1 MKAVTSAFDQNDSA
15 QSKLNAQ
22 MGVLSKQ
29 IDVQKQR
36 VQLLGDQYAQASRK
50 AQQLNAELVDAI
62 QTHAVLAVAAAWIP
76 VTGLDMAALA
86 ANTWGMYIHINKL
99 LSLSFSENMMKSI
112 GSAVAANLTSNLA
125 VAGVGSLLK
134 FIPGIGSVSGGFI
147 MSATMYGAT
156 LCAAWIY
163 LMAIVNWVK
172 EGKGSGDDLQSCVN
186 DVIAQNKDRI
196 KAMMKE
202 ARAEYKNKES
212 K

>member
-1 MKAVTSAFDQNDSA
+1 MLPLYPAAAMAARALDKSMRTSLPDE
-15 QSKLNAQ
+15 
-22 MGVLSKQ
+22 
-29 IDVQKQR
+29 I
-36 VQLLGDQYAQASRK
+36 
-50 AQQLNAELVDAI
+50 VDAI

-112 GSAVAANLTSNLA
+112 GSAVVANLTSNLA

-134 FIPGIGSVSGGFI
+134 FIPSIGSVSGGFI

-196 KAMMKE
+196 KSMMKE

>member
-1 MKAVTSAFDQNDSA
+1 MLPLYPAAAMAVRALDKSMRTSLPDE
-15 QSKLNAQ
+15 
-22 MGVLSKQ
+22 
-29 IDVQKQR
+29 I
-36 VQLLGDQYAQASRK
+36 
-50 AQQLNAELVDAI
+50 VDAI

-163 LMAIVNWVK
+163 LMAVVNWVK

-202 ARAEYKNKES
+202 AKTEYRNKES